1 MKLKTTQLIAFFL
14 ISVIGLFSTLEAQE
28 RIAVIQ
34 SPNVVLLDPM
44 TGDII
49 DPSFIV
55 LDGGTPKALIQ
66 VGDEIWIS
74 YQIGDKIE
82 RYDLEGNL
90 LSTIEGGLDNIK
102 GMALINESE
111 VWLTNAGTQN
121 GAPGDAII
129 RFDLDGNNL
138 GFFLTDGVS
147 SFDIVDNGGGE
158 VYISYVGTSTTKIER
173 RDYDGNVLGN
183 ILEPGVVNFIQQIAI
198 EEPGVILAAVF
209 SIINGGNQNGLYRF
223 SETDGSILDFW
234 NEGNLRGVAKLGNG
248 EILWT
253 SAAGVHKLDPATGI
267 STLIS
272 GDSGQYF
279 GRLNLDGCT
288 APPAPTGDTQQ
299 TFGEGATLADI
310 VVDPINVTW
319 FANEADALAG
329 TNPLPLNTLLVD
341 GETYYAVNIV
351 AGCLSDPL
359 AVTVTISLSLNDF
372 DNSNFSF
379 YPNPTND
386 ILYLEYNKTISE
398 VVLSNILGQVVKVQK
413 ANSKAVE
420 VDMSSLSNAT
430 YMVKIVSEGYSK
442 TVKVVKQ

>member
-1 MKLKTTQLIAFFL
+1 MKSKTTQFIAL
-14 ISVIGLFSTLEAQE
+14 CVIGLLGLFSLQAQE

-34 SPNVVLLDPM
+34 SPNVVLLDPNN
-44 TGDII
+44 GAII
-49 DPSFIV
+49 NPSFIT
-55 LDGGTPKALIQ
+55 LDAGTPKDLLQ
-66 VGDEIWIS
+66 VGNEIWIS

-82 RYDLEGNL
+82 RYDLDGNL

-138 GFFLTDGVS
+138 GFFLTDGIS
-147 SFDIVDNGGGE
+147 SFDIVDNGDGE
-158 VYISYVGTSTTKIER
+158 VYISYIGTSTSKIER

-183 ILEPGVVNFIQQIAI
+183 ILEPGVVNFIQQIEI

-209 SIINGGNQNGLYRF
+209 SIISGGNQNGLYRF

-253 SAAGVHKLDPATGI
+253 SAAGVHSLDPATGI

-272 GDSGQYF
+272 EVSGQFF

-288 APPAPTGDTQQ
+288 APPAPTGEPEQA
-299 TFGEGATLADI
+299 FAEGATLADI
-310 VVDPINVTW
+310 VVDPTDVTW

-329 TNPLPLNTLLVD
+329 TNALPLNTVLVD
-341 GETYYAVNIV
+341 GETYFAVNIV
-351 AGCLSDPL
+351 DGCLSNPF
-359 AVTVTISLSLNDF
+359 AVTITITLSLDDI
-372 DNSNFSF
+372 DNYNLSV
-379 YPNPTND
+379 YPNPTNN
-386 ILYLEYNKTISE
+386 ILYVDYNQTISE
-398 VVLSNILGQVVKVQK
+398 VVISNLLGQTVFVQK
-413 ANSKAVE
+413 ANATSVE
-420 VDMSSLSNAT
+420 IDLSRLSNAT
-430 YMVKIVSEGYSK
+430 YLVKIVSEGSAR
-442 TVKVVKQ
+442 TAKVIKR